1 MSVLPRQRKKIFKKS
16 VDSIFL
22 ISITRWLK
30 LGFPQWIPHNK
41 YILVCLNAIPYS
53 VLANFI
59 SDPCY
64 YSCLIN
70 HREFSLVSWVTQLA
84 AGQAVQCQINQTM
97 LMKAVLNHSWEMV
110 ENKTFILTIVLY
122 PLFSIFI
129 TSMQFFFKFILV
141 CPGVKLITSWK
152 PTVFCLRNQLETDI
166 WVFGLLV
173 RWESTSKRN

>member
-1 MSVLPRQRKKIFKKS
+1 MTLITRTQIHSLRCVCASKAKKNFFLKF

-22 ISITRWLK
+22 ISITRCLK
-30 LGFPQWIPHNK
+30 LDFPQWISHNK
-41 YILVCLNAIPYS
+41 YILVCLNSIPYS

-97 LMKAVLNHSWEMV
+97 LMNAVLNHSWEMG
-110 ENKTFILTIVLY
+110 ENKTFILTTVLY

-129 TSMQFFFKFILV
+129 TSV
-141 CPGVKLITSWK
+141 
-152 PTVFCLRNQLETDI
+152 
-166 WVFGLLV
+166 
-173 RWESTSKRN
+173 